1 MTPGMEHA
9 YRSSMESVFRDVLFA
24 LRSLKRQP
32 AFAITATLTIALGI
46 GATSAIFSVVN
57 AVLLRPLPYTNAA
70 RLGTVWSDLRNRNV
84 VDFPL
89 PPGDFYDLRKDTTLF
104 EGFAAITSF
113 RPTVG
118 GDGQGEAEQVSGG
131 AVTTNFFS
139 MLGHRIQIGRDFVD
153 EDGTPNP
160 GPPQDGLGA
169 QAPPPTPPLP
179 NIAIISHEFWQR
191 RFGGNEAIV
200 GQSIPFGNGRAEIVG
215 VLAPRFEI
223 LFPPGT
229 NVDPRPDILVASR
242 ANFEAGSRNNVSLRV
257 IARLKPGV
265 SFDQAQSELDRLS
278 ADLRSRFPIKQTAN
292 MNLRIEPMH
301 DDLVADVR
309 PQLVAL
315 MGAVVFVLLIACAN
329 VANLLLVRAS
339 ARERELAVRA
349 AIGGNRWRIVR
360 QLVAESL
367 VLAAVGGAAGL
378 LLAQF
383 GIDALIQLS
392 PEGLPR
398 ATEVSLD
405 GTVLA
410 FSALAALAAALVF
423 GVAPAIRASRP
434 DVMDVLRSSGRL
446 VGGHSGRWLRDGAVI
461 AEVALAFVLLV
472 GSGLMIR
479 TFVALQNAN
488 PGFDANNVFTFLIQ
502 NNRAQGVEGREAFQ
516 RTMLE
521 RLKAVPGVIDATSAG
536 PIPLDGGN
544 SLARFGPLDAATD
557 PAKFQQATT
566 YFVQP
571 NFFTFAKT
579 PIVAGRAFSD
589 ADNRPEAR
597 VIIIDELIAAQLF
610 PNGNA
615 IGQRMLARVITNEA
629 EPFEVIGVVKHQ
641 RHTTMMNDGEEGM
654 YFPDGYGQ
662 FGAAF
667 RWAVRTSG
675 NPEAI
680 ANAVR
685 SALSEQDRRL
695 LLTEPRTW
703 RSYLDEQIAPTRF
716 ALILIGVFAAVAAI
730 LAMIGLYGV
739 LATTVRQRTT
749 EIGVRM
755 AFGASHG
762 SILSLIIGQGLRLS
776 IGGIALGV
784 LAAIALTRVMASLLV
799 GVTATDPATFAAMAV
814 LFTLI
819 AAFAAWIPALR
830 AAALN
835 PNVALRDE

>member
-1 MTPGMEHA
+1 
-9 YRSSMESVFRDVLFA
+9 MESITRDVLFA
-24 LRSLKRQP
+24 FRSLRRQP
-32 AFAITATLTIALGI
+32 AFAITAVLTIALGI
-46 GATSAIFSVVN
+46 GTTSAIFSVVN
-57 AVLLRPLPYTNAA
+57 AVLLRPLPYTDAA

-89 PPGDFYDLRKDTTLF
+89 PAGDFYDMRKDTTLF
-104 EGFAAITSF
+104 DGFAAITSF

-139 MLGHRIQIGRDFVD
+139 LLGHRIQIGRDFT
-153 EDGTPNP
+153 EPDGTP
-160 GPPQDGLGA
+160 PPAAPQGETLPPPGA
-169 QAPPPTPPLP
+169 QPPPPLP
-179 NIAIISHEFWQR
+179 NIAILSHEFWQR
-191 RFGGNEAIV
+191 RFGGNASIV
-200 GQSIPFGNGRAEIVG
+200 GQSIPFGNGRADIVG
-215 VLAPRFEI
+215 VLAPNFEI

-229 NVDPRPDILVASR
+229 SVDPRPDILIASR
-242 ANFEAGSRNNVSLRV
+242 VNFETGSRNNVSLRV
-257 IARLKPGV
+257 VARLKPGV
-265 SFDQAQSELDRLS
+265 SFEQAQSELDRLS
-278 ADLRSRFPIKQTAN
+278 ADLRSRFPIKQTSN

-349 AIGGNRWRIVR
+349 AIGGSRWRIIR
-360 QLVAESL
+360 QLIAESV
-367 VLAAVGGAAGL
+367 VLASIGGAAGL

-383 GIDALIQLS
+383 GIDALIQLA

-398 ATEVSLD
+398 ATAVSLD
-405 GTVLA
+405 GTVLS
-410 FSALAALAAALVF
+410 FAALASFAAALIF
-423 GVAPAIRASRP
+423 GVLPAWKASRP
-434 DVMDVLRSSGRL
+434 DVMDALRSSGRL
-446 VGGHSGRWLRDGAVI
+446 VGGASGRWLRDGAVI

-479 TFVALQNAN
+479 TFVALHNAN
-488 PGFDANNVFTFLIQ
+488 PGFDPENVMTFLIQ
-502 NNRAQGVEGREAFQ
+502 NNRAEGTPGRAAFQ

-521 RLKAVPGVIDATSAG
+521 RLKAVPGVADVTSAG

-557 PAKFQQATT
+557 PAKFQQAIAH
-566 YFVQP
+566 FVQP
-571 NFFTFAKT
+571 GYFAFTKT
-579 PIVAGRAFSD
+579 PIIAGRAFTD
-589 ADNRPEAR
+589 ADNRPEAK
-597 VIIIDELIAAQLF
+597 VIIIDELMAAQLF

-615 IGQRMLARVITNEA
+615 VGQRMLARVTTP
-629 EPFEVIGVVKHQ
+629 EPDTFEVIGVVKHQ
-641 RHTTMMNDGEEGM
+641 RHTTMMSDGEEGM
-654 YFPDGYGQ
+654 FFTDGYAQ

-675 NPEAI
+675 DAEAI
-680 ANAVR
+680 TSALR
-685 SALSEQDRRL
+685 SAMSQQDGRL
-695 LLTEPRTW
+695 LMTEPRTW
-703 RSYLDEQIAPTRF
+703 QSYLDEHIAPTRF
-716 ALILIGVFAAVAAI
+716 ALILIAVFAAVAAI

-762 SILSLIIGQGLRLS
+762 NILSLIIGQGLRLS
-776 IGGIALGV
+776 AGGIALGV
-784 LAAIALTRVMASLLV
+784 IAAIALTRVMASLLV
-799 GVTATDPATFAAMAV
+799 GVTATDPATFVAMAA
-814 LFTLI
+814 LFTVV
-819 AAFAAWIPALR
+819 AAFAAWIPARR

-835 PNVALRDE
+835 PNVALRDQ

>member
-1 MTPGMEHA
+1 
-9 YRSSMESVFRDVLFA
+9 MESFIRDITFA
-24 LRSLKRQP
+24 FRSLKRQP
-32 AFAITATLTIALGI
+32 AFTITAVLTIALGI

-57 AVLLRPLPYTNAA
+57 AVLLRPLPYSDAS

-84 VDFPL
+84 KDFPL
-89 PPGDFYDLRKDTTLF
+89 PPGDFFDLRKDTTLF
-104 EGFAAITSF
+104 DGFAAMTTF

-118 GDGQGEAEQVSGG
+118 GDDQGDAEQVSGA
-131 AVTTNFFS
+131 AVTTNLLTL
-139 MLGHRIQIGRDFVD
+139 LGHRLHTGRNFVE
-153 EDGTPNP
+153 EDGTPQA
-160 GPPQDGLGA
+160 GPPQGDGL
-169 QAPPPTPPLP
+169 PPPGFVPPPPLP
-179 NIAIISHEFWQR
+179 NIAILSYEFWQR
-191 RFGGNEAIV
+191 RYGGNESIV
-200 GQSIPFGNGRAEIVG
+200 GKSIEFGNGRADIVG
-215 VLAPRFEI
+215 VMAPNFEL

-242 ANFEAGSRNNVSLRV
+242 VNFEAGSRNNVSLRV
-257 IARLKPGV
+257 IAKVKPGV
-265 SFDQAQSELDRLS
+265 SFEQAQSELDRLS
-278 ADLRSRFPIKQTAN
+278 ADLRSRFTIKQTSN

-301 DDLVADVR
+301 QDLVADVR

-367 VLAAVGGAAGL
+367 VLAAFGGGAGL

-383 GIDALIQLS
+383 GIDALIQLA

-398 ATEVSLD
+398 ATSVALD
-405 GTVLA
+405 GSVLA
-410 FSALAALAAALVF
+410 FTAVASFAAALVF
-423 GVAPAIRASRP
+423 GVLPAWKASRP

-446 VGGHSGRWLRDGAVI
+446 VGAGSGRWLRDGAVV

-479 TFVALQNAN
+479 TFIALQNVN
-488 PGFDANNVFTFLIQ
+488 PGFDPDNVMTFLIQ
-502 NNRAQGVEGREAFQ
+502 NNRAQGLDARAAFQ

-521 RLKAVPGVIDATSAG
+521 RLKAVPGVVDATSAG

-544 SLARFGPLDAATD
+544 ALARYGPLDAATD
-557 PAKFQQATT
+557 PAKFQQAIVH
-566 YFVQP
+566 FVQP
-571 NFFTFAKT
+571 GYFEFART
-579 PIVAGRAFSD
+579 AAVAGRTFTAE
-589 ADNRPEAR
+589 DNRPEAR
-597 VIIIDELIAAQLF
+597 VIVIDELMAAQLF

-615 IGQRMLARVITNEA
+615 IGQRMLARVVTA
-629 EPFEVIGVVKHQ
+629 EPETFEVIGVVKHQ

-654 YFPDGYGQ
+654 FFPDGYAQ

-680 ANAVR
+680 TSAVR
-685 SALSEQDRRL
+685 AALVQQDPRL
-695 LLTEPRTW
+695 LMTEPRTW
-703 RSYLDEQIAPTRF
+703 RSYLDEHIAPTRF

-730 LAMIGLYGV
+730 LALIGLYGV

-755 AFGASHG
+755 AFGATQG
-762 SILSLIIGQGLRLS
+762 RILSLIIGQGLRLS
-776 IGGIALGV
+776 AAGIVFGV
-784 LAAIALTRVMASLLV
+784 IAAIALTRVMASLLV
-799 GVTATDPATFAAMAV
+799 GVTATDPVTFAGMAV
-814 LFTLI
+814 LFALV
-819 AAFAAWIPALR
+819 AAFAAWIPARR
-830 AAALN
+830 AAGLN

>member
-1 MTPGMEHA
+1 
-9 YRSSMESVFRDVLFA
+9 MESFVRDVLFA
-24 LRSLKRQP
+24 FRSLRRQP
-32 AFAITATLTIALGI
+32 AFAITAVLTIALGI

-57 AVLLRPLPYTNAA
+57 AVLLRPLPYNDAA

-84 VDFPL
+84 KDFPL
-89 PPGDFYDLRKDTTLF
+89 PPGDFFDMRKDLTLF
-104 EGFAAITSF
+104 DGFAAITSF

-131 AVTTNFFS
+131 AVTTNFFNL
-139 MLGHRIQIGRDFVD
+139 LGHRIQIGRDFV
-153 EDGTPNP
+153 EADGTPQP
-160 GPPQDGLGA
+160 APPVGDALPPPGA
-169 QAPPPTPPLP
+169 QPPPLLP

-191 RFGGNEAIV
+191 RFGGNGAIV

-215 VLAPRFEI
+215 VLAPAFEI

-242 ANFEAGSRNNVSLRV
+242 VNYETGSRNNVSLRV
-257 IARLKPGV
+257 VAKLQPGV

-278 ADLRSRFPIKQTAN
+278 TDLRSPFPIKQTSN

-360 QLVAESL
+360 QLVAESI

-383 GIDALIQLS
+383 GIDALIQLA

-398 ATEVSLD
+398 ATSVSLD
-405 GTVLA
+405 GTVLG
-410 FSALAALAAALVF
+410 FTALAAFAASLIF
-423 GVAPAIRASRP
+423 GVLPAWKASRP

-446 VGGHSGRWLRDGAVI
+446 VGGSSGRWLRDGAVI

-479 TFVALQNAN
+479 TFIALQNAN
-488 PGFDANNVFTFLIQ
+488 PGFNPDNVLTFLIQ
-502 NNRAQGVEGREAFQ
+502 NNRAQGVEGRRAFQ
-516 RTMLE
+516 LNMLE
-521 RLKAVPGVIDATSAG
+521 RLRAVPGVVDATSAS
-536 PIPLDGGN
+536 PIPLDGSN

-557 PAKFQQATT
+557 PAKFQQAIAH
-566 YFVQP
+566 FVQP
-571 NFFTFAKT
+571 NFFSFAKT
-579 PIVAGRAFSD
+579 PIVAGRAFTD

-597 VIIIDELIAAQLF
+597 VIIIDEAIAAQLF

-615 IGQRMLARVITNEA
+615 IGQRMLSRVITPEA
-629 EPFEVIGVVKHQ
+629 ETYEIVGVVKHQ

-654 YFPDGYGQ
+654 YFPDGYTG

-675 NPEAI
+675 DPEAI
-680 ANAVR
+680 ASAVR
-685 SALSEQDRRL
+685 SALVETDRRL

-703 RSYLDEQIAPTRF
+703 QSYMDEHIAPTRF

-755 AFGASHG
+755 AFGATRG
-762 SILSLIIGQGLRLS
+762 SIVSLIIGQGLRLS
-776 IGGIALGV
+776 IGGIVLGL

-799 GVTATDPATFAAMAV
+799 GVSATDPATFAAMAV
-814 LFTLI
+814 IFTII
-819 AAFAAWIPALR
+819 ATIAAWIPARR
-830 AAALN
+830 AAGLN

>member
-1 MTPGMEHA
+1 
-9 YRSSMESVFRDVLFA
+9 MESVIRDVFFA
-24 LRSLKRQP
+24 FRSLRRQP
-32 AFAITATLTIALGI
+32 AFAITAVLTIALGI

-57 AVLLRPLPYTNAA
+57 AVLLRPLPYVDAA
-70 RLGTVWSDLRNRNV
+70 RLGTVWSDLRARNV

-104 EGFAAITSF
+104 DGFAAITSF
-113 RPTVG
+113 RPTIG
-118 GDGQGEAEQVSGG
+118 GDERGDAEQVSGG
-131 AVTTNFFS
+131 AVTTNFFK
-139 MLGHRIQIGRDFVD
+139 MLGQNIQLGRDFID
-153 EDGTPNP
+153 DDGTP
-160 GPPQDGLGA
+160 PPA
-169 QAPPPTPPLP
+169 QPRPTDAIAVAPPPPPFP
-179 NIAIISHEFWQR
+179 QIAIISHELWQR
-191 RFGGNEAIV
+191 RYGGDPSIVNKMIEFG
-200 GQSIPFGNGRAEIVG
+200 GNGRAQIVG
-215 VLAPRFEI
+215 VLAPGFEV

-229 NVDPRPDILVASR
+229 NVDPRPQILIANR
-242 ANFEAGSRNNVSLRV
+242 INFESGSRNNVSLRV
-257 IARLKPGV
+257 IAKLKPGV
-265 SFDQAQSELDRLS
+265 TFDQAQAELDRLS
-278 ADLRSRFPIKQTAN
+278 ADLRQRFPIKQTSN
-292 MNLRIEPMH
+292 MNIRIEPMH
-301 DDLVADVR
+301 EDLVADVR

-349 AIGGNRWRIVR
+349 AIGGNRTRIIR
-360 QLVAESL
+360 QLIIESG
-367 VLAAVGGAAGL
+367 VLAAVGGVAGL

-392 PEGLPR
+392 PDGLPR
-398 ATEVSLD
+398 ATAVSLD

-410 FSALAALAAALVF
+410 FTAIASFAAALIF
-423 GVAPAIRASRP
+423 GLLPAWRASRP

-446 VGGHSGRWLRDGAVI
+446 VGGASGRWLRDGAVI

-479 TFVALQNAN
+479 TFIALQNTN
-488 PGFDANNVFTFLIQ
+488 PGFDPQNVFTFLIQ
-502 NNRAQGVEGREAFQ
+502 NNRAQGNDARAAFQ

-521 RLKAVPGVIDATSAG
+521 KLKAIPGVVDATSAG
-536 PIPLDGGN
+536 PMPLDGGN
-544 SLARFGPLDAATD
+544 SLARFGPLEAATD
-557 PAKFQQATT
+557 PAKFQQAIA

-571 NFFTFAKT
+571 DFFRFAKT
-579 PIVAGRAFSD
+579 TIIAGREFS
-589 ADNRPEAR
+589 ATDNRPEAR
-597 VIIIDELIAAQLF
+597 VIIIDELIAALLF

-615 IGQRMLARVITNEA
+615 VGQRMLARVITQEA
-629 EPFEVIGVVKHQ
+629 EQYEVIGVVKHQ
-641 RHTTMMNDGEEGM
+641 QHTTMMSAGEEGM
-654 YFPDGYGQ
+654 YFPDGYAG

-680 ANAVR
+680 QNSVR
-685 SALSEQDRRL
+685 SALAETDRRL

-703 RSYLDEQIAPTRF
+703 QSYVDEKIAPTRF

-739 LATTVRQRTT
+739 LATTVRQRQT

-755 AFGASHG
+755 AFGASQG

-776 IGGIALGV
+776 VGGIILGV
-784 LAAIALTRVMASLLV
+784 IAAIALTRVMATLLV
-799 GVTATDPATFAAMAV
+799 GVSATDPATFGAMAI
-814 LFTLI
+814 LFMLVATI
-819 AAFAAWIPALR
+819 AAWIPARR
-830 AAALN
+830 AAGLN